1 MQVYIELALLEN
13 FCMDF
18 TLLWAAKAACKNP
31 ATYFR
36 IALGAAAGAGV
47 AAVFPLLPVPPVWA
61 TVLKAVSGLAL
72 CLIAGKF
79 SGIKTY
85 VKFTGLFFAFCAVLG
100 GALIALFSLA
110 GTDYAQGSGYTLS
123 SVPVGI
129 PLFCALVAV
138 IAAKKIA
145 GRFSKREKST
155 VKCRIFAGQSS
166 VEITGFYDSG
176 NKVYL
181 HGAPVSVVPESVI
194 KKLNPVRINDRV
206 KIHTVAGSAEMRV
219 FTADRLEIESG
230 GKKAVIKGAYMGLNP
245 NGGNVAVLHPDI
257 LEV

>member
-1 MQVYIELALLEN
+1 
-13 FCMDF
+13 MDF

-47 AAVFPLLPVPPVWA
+47 AVIFPLLPVPPVWA
-61 TVLKAVSGLAL
+61 TVLKAVSGLLL

-79 SGIKTY
+79 KSVKSF
-85 VKFTGLFFAFCAVLG
+85 VKFAGLFFAFCAVLG
-100 GALIALFSLA
+100 GALIAVFSLT
-110 GTDYAQGSGYTLS
+110 GSDYITGQGYALS

-129 PLFCALVAV
+129 PLFCALVAALSV
-138 IAAKKIA
+138 KRIA
-145 GRFSKREKST
+145 GGFAKRDKST

-166 VEITGFYDSG
+166 VEVSGFYDSG

-181 HGAPVSVVPESVI
+181 HGAPVSVMPEKI
-194 KKLNPVRINDRV
+194 INKLGAVRINERV

-230 GKKAVIKGAYMGLNP
+230 GKTAVIKGAYVGLNP
-245 NGGNVAVLHPDI
+245 NGGDVAVLHPDI
-257 LEV
+257 LEE

>member
-79 SGIKTY
+79 TGFKTY

-129 PLFCALVAV
+129 PLFCALIAV

-155 VKCRIFAGQSS
+155 VKCRLF
-166 VEITGFYDSG
+166 
-176 NKVYL
+176 
-181 HGAPVSVVPESVI
+181 
-194 KKLNPVRINDRV
+194 
-206 KIHTVAGSAEMRV
+206 
-219 FTADRLEIESG
+219 
-230 GKKAVIKGAYMGLNP
+230 
-245 NGGNVAVLHPDI
+245 
-257 LEV
+257 